1 MKRYRL
7 FIDFCFIVFLL
18 IQTELFIGM
27 DTEYY
32 EYIVARSKSL
42 RNKGFIP
49 DADIVYEEGNPSC
62 GDLLKIYIKLSPDK
76 SKIDDI
82 KFEGKGCTISMVSAD
97 ILADMVKGKKLN
109 EAIKLEKKD
118 LVDELGIDLSPIRI
132 KCALLSYKIFK
143 MGVYGIK
150 INDESIHD

>member
-1 MKRYRL
+1 
-7 FIDFCFIVFLL
+7 
-18 IQTELFIGM
+18 M
-27 DTEYY
+27 DTVDAEYY
-32 EYIVARSKSL
+32 EYLVARFKKL
-42 RNKGFIP
+42 KNKGSISE
-49 DADIVYEEGNPSC
+49 ADIVYEDGNPSC

-76 SKIDDI
+76 KKIEDV

-97 ILADMVKGKKLN
+97 ILADLIKGKTLD
-109 EAIKLEKKD
+109 EATKFQKKD
-118 LVDELGIDLSPIRI
+118 LIDELGIDLSPVRI